1 MCENT
6 EEIYKNATRRKRETV
21 VENGPPGFARG
32 QSYEIRCAKFLE
44 LSSKIILFEELSK
57 NLQKADRPKV

>member
-21 VENGPPGFARG
+21 VANGRLASRG
-32 QSYEIRCAKFLE
+32 DNPMKSVVLN
-44 LSSKIILFEELSK
+44 S
-57 NLQKADRPKV
+57 